1 MTSSHNSNLK
11 DSDEILKQ
19 IFPFE
24 NKHLVIIDKSIIQK
38 LGINDN
44 ITTFVRQELTED
56 GILLRIINL

>member
-1 MTSSHNSNLK
+1 MDKSETSNLK
-11 DSDEILKQ
+11 HSEKLKQ

-24 NKHLVIIDKSIIQK
+24 DKHLVVIDTSIIQK

-44 ITTFVRQELTED
+44 ITTFVKQELTKD